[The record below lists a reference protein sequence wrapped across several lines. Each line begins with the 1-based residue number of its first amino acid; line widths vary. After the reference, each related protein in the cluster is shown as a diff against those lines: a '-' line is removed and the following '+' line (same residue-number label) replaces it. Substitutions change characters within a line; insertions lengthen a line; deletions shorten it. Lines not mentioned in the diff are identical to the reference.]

1 MKIKRYSFPTII
13 LGGILLF
20 GLLLNPAFVGALI
33 IVTGPT
39 TTTVHPTTT
48 TTQSQYSCTQCRDT
62 TCSLRISST
71 PCANTCRANSDCQT
85 PTTTHPLC
93 HNLSCTTT
101 TTHPLC
107 HDSSCTTTCPSCTT
121 TTTKPP
127 CTTCCPSCI
136 KYTCNANYQCVSDS
150 NGQYTSLTTCQNNCI
165 APTRYSCNPSTY
177 QCYATTNGTYSA
189 LNDCTNNCQ
198 PPVTK
203 YTCCSANY
211 QCVVDPNGQYTSLS
225 ACQNNC
231 IAPTRYSCNTSTYQC
246 YQTTLGSYASYNDC
260 LNACQPPV
268 TRYTCNA
275 NYQCVSDTYG
285 SYTSLG
291 TCQNNCIAPQRYS
304 CNANYQCVSDTYGS
318 YTSLG
323 TCQNNCQQIIQ
334 PLYVSCYASPSTV
347 STNQTVTF
355 YSNISGGSGSYTYY
369 WSGYASGNSSYSQ
382 TSFSSSGT
390 YTANLAVYDSNGR
403 SGSTSC
409 SAYVQG
415 QSTLTPTL
423 NFWAD
428 KYTLNQGEATYL
440 RWTSNN
446 TNYCVASN
454 GWSGSKSTSNYES
467 TAPNSQTTY
476 TLTCY
481 GNGGQV
487 TQSLTLYVT
496 SPTTTLNFTKL
507 GRNLSNGDRVYSK
520 VIRVAQSDIIE
531 FYLTIAA
538 GSSADLQNVVLTDN
552 LPSVLSYQ
560 NGTTKVDGIIQTDG
574 ITTTGLSL
582 GTIARGTYKTVVFQ
596 VLSNNPGT
604 YLTYTNT
611 AQVTASGVSAISDSA
626 TITFGL
632 VAGATTI
639 QTGAEDSLWLSFI
652 ISMGLAFLI
661 WYYVKFNPQ
670 GKLVFAK
677 VENKIRDIRL
687 EYLRRQMI
695 KK

>member
-1 MKIKRYSFPTII
+1 MRINKHLFLGLIF
-13 LGGILLF
+13 GGILLF
-20 GLLLNPAFVGALI
+20 GLINPTFVDALI

-39 TTTVHPTTT
+39 ATTPHHPTTT
-48 TTQSQYSCTQCRDT
+48 IPHY
-62 TCSLRISST
+62 
-71 PCANTCRANSDCQT
+71 
-85 PTTTHPLC
+85 PLC
-93 HNLSCTTT
+93 PNPSCTTT
-101 TTHPLC
+101 TTR
-107 HDSSCTTTCPSCTT
+107 PSCTT
-121 TTTKPP
+121 TTTKPS

-136 KYTCNANYQCVSDS
+136 KYTCNANYQCVSNS
-150 NGQYTSLTTCQNNCI
+150 NGQYTSLATCQNNCI
-165 APTRYSCNPSTY
+165 APTKYSCNPSTY
-177 QCYATTNGTYSA
+177 QCYATTNGAYSV
-189 LNDCTNNCQ
+189 LNDCINNCQ
-198 PPVTK
+198 PP
-203 YTCCSANY
+203 
-211 QCVVDPNGQYTSLS
+211 
-225 ACQNNC
+225 
-231 IAPTRYSCNTSTYQC
+231 IA
-246 YQTTLGSYASYNDC
+246 
-260 LNACQPPV
+260 
-268 TRYTCNA
+268 
-275 NYQCVSDTYG
+275 
-285 SYTSLG
+285 
-291 TCQNNCIAPQRYS
+291 RYS
-304 CNANYQCVSDTYGS
+304 CNANYQCVSDYNGQ
-318 YTSLG
+318 YTSLS

-347 STNQTVTF
+347 STNQSVTF

-382 TSFSSSGT
+382 TSFSSTGT

-487 TQSLTLYVT
+487 TQSLTLYVI
-496 SPTTTLNFTKL
+496 SPTTTINFTKL

-520 VIRVAQSDIIE
+520 VIRVAQGDIIE
-531 FYLTIAA
+531 FYLTVAA
-538 GSSADLQNVVLTDN
+538 GSSTDLQNVILIDN

-560 NGTTKVDGIIQTDG
+560 GSTTKVDGVSQTDG

-582 GTIARGTYKTVVFQ
+582 GTISRNTNKTVIFQ
-596 VLSNNPGT
+596 ALSNDPGT

-611 AQVTASGVSAISDSA
+611 AQITASGISAISDSA

-632 VAGATTI
+632 VAGASTV
-639 QTGAEDSLWLSFI
+639 QTGAEDSLWVSFI
-652 ISMGLAFLI
+652 ISIISAFLI

-687 EYLRRQMI
+687 NSLRRQII
-695 KK
+695 KR